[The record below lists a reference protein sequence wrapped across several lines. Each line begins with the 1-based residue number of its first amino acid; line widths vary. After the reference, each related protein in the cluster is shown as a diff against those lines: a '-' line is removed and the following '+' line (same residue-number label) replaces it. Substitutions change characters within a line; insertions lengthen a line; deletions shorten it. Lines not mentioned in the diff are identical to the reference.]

1 MNHLLQ
7 NLENLG
13 YVRSVKHNTLPLI
26 VWNYTPACQ
35 FEKKWADYPL
45 LRQCR
50 GLVTDLEGNIVS
62 HPLLKFHNWEELHPS
77 ERPCAGDKIEITLK
91 MDGSLLIVSR
101 YKGQLIFNTRGSFY
115 SDQAIAAEKLFYELY
130 DPTWID
136 EGVTYLFEFVSPE
149 NKIVVQYLKSDLI
162 HLARIETATGKDLP
176 RDKRFHCVEVYK
188 LNGGVFGEE
197 LYVLF
202 KSMEDNF
209 VNKEGLVIRQVID
222 EPRQN
227 FRMKLKTQD
236 YIKLHRIVTGV
247 SNKTVWEYL
256 RDGKSFEDIIEIVPD
271 EFNEWLK
278 ATKVSLELRY
288 LGIESRAKY
297 AYDCVKGLDSRKD
310 QAIELMNN
318 HKELSGIVFKM
329 IDGSDY
335 SGSIWNMI
343 KPDRFVQPFSNKGE
357 E

>member
-1 MNHLLQ
+1 MNHLLR

-50 GLVTDLEGNIVS
+50 GLVTDLEGNVKLRCYEKFFNYS
-62 HPLLKFHNWEELHPS
+62 EHSASELPLGAKNLL
-77 ERPCAGDKIEITLK
+77 IEQKL
-91 MDGSLLIVSR
+91 DGSLLIVGKVFGEVVYS
-101 YKGQLIFNTRGSFY
+101 TRGSFY
-115 SDQAIAAEKLFYELY
+115 SDQAIAGAELFKKLYSEDWLV
-130 DPTWID
+130 
-136 EGVTYLFEFVSPE
+136 EGVTYLFEYVGPS
-149 NKIVVQYLKSDLI
+149 NRIVVNYS
-162 HLARIETATGKDLP
+162 
-176 RDKRFHCVEVYK
+176 
-188 LNGGVFGEE
+188 
-197 LYVLF
+197 
-202 KSMEDNF
+202 EDNLILHGAIYTDSGLDFEVKEPFEKVKSYEMQGAIFGDLLYNHLLNLNISNEEGF
-209 VNKEGLVIRQVID
+209 VIKVKEPGL
-222 EPRQN
+222 PTW
-227 FRMKLKTQD
+227 MCKTKFST
-236 YIKLHRIVTGV
+236 YCLLHKIVTGV

-278 ATKVSLELRY
+278 ATKASLELGY
-288 LGIESRAKY
+288 LGLESRAKY
-297 AYDCVKGLDSRKD
+297 AYGCVKGLDSRKD